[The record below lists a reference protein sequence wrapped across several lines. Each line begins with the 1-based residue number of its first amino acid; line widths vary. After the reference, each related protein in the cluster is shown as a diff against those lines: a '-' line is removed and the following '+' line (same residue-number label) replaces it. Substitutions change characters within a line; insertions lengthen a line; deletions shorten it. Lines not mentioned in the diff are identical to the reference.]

1 MLKKY
6 FYICV
11 NAPKKDLKGEE
22 RGELLLF
29 NTYVDAGIFT
39 KINRK
44 HKNHKAS
51 VFQGLIFEPSGHALP
66 GA

>member
-1 MLKKY
+1 MYRLISFMVKKY

-29 NTYVDAGIFT
+29 NT
-39 KINRK
+39 
-44 HKNHKAS
+44 
-51 VFQGLIFEPSGHALP
+51 
-66 GA
+66 